1 MLHGQLMSDGWEP
14 FRRFRNISLL
24 RGQVR
29 IAQKPPDRTL
39 VGQLSQPTSGVLT
52 EADRRRLFFTRGPPG
67 IQAITINQA
76 FSSYGE
82 VQLGPGDLR
91 RTVPP
96 AALAAQSH
104 ANALAIWPLSSG
116 PQKLKV
122 PPADRGDQ
130 SVPGAGA
137 EHHEG
142 LRIRAVQEAA
152 GRRQCHVH
160 LAGIYA
166 ASGAA
171 ASSCSYRRYSLC
183 TCSREIGCAYY
194 VASRHAVTQMQ
205 VVCCGVVSDVGT
217 RKPSRAMV
225 LCYQHRAAQRC
236 PRQGRGAG
244 GGAEDG
250 GVVGGPG
257 APHAEAQVP
266 GGQLCARRPP
276 PAGGAPWP
284 GARGGPPPAPRA
296 SPPAQPQHQHCHH
309 ARHIYSTSIACDPC
323 ATICAQ
329 DSCP

>member
-1 MLHGQLMSDGWEP
+1 M
-14 FRRFRNISLL
+14 
-24 RGQVR
+24 
-29 IAQKPPDRTL
+29 
-39 VGQLSQPTSGVLT
+39 
-52 EADRRRLFFTRGPPG
+52 
-67 IQAITINQA
+67 
-76 FSSYGE
+76 
-82 VQLGPGDLR
+82 
-91 RTVPP
+91 
-96 AALAAQSH
+96 
-104 ANALAIWPLSSG
+104 
-116 PQKLKV
+116 
-122 PPADRGDQ
+122 
-130 SVPGAGA
+130 
-137 EHHEG
+137 
-142 LRIRAVQEAA
+142 RIRAVQEAA

-217 RKPSRAMV
+217 RKPGRAMM

-266 GGQLCARRPP
+266 GGRLCAWRPP

-284 GARGGPPPAPRA
+284 GARGGPPPAHPRL
-296 SPPAQPQHQHCHH
+296 PNPN
-309 ARHIYSTSIACDPC
+309 TSIVIMPGTFTARRSPATLVRPSALKTPAREWACRCSSQRSPVLPR
-323 ATICAQ
+323 
-329 DSCP
+329 SSS